1 SHQKPRPAP
10 SSAFVTRPF
19 DSRNRWPQRR
29 WKPTGEKRTA
39 RGRIK
44 MATSYLPPIPESEGF
59 AGLDKTGGERING
72 DGTGRIESQ
81 QELDRIAR
89 LPGQPPVDFAQ
100 YSGYVTV
107 DARAGRALFY
117 WLVEASPA
125 AQPAPLVLWLNG
137 GPGCSSV
144 AYGASEEL
152 GPFRI
157 RSDGKTLYLNPYA
170 WNTGGSPSKIRF
182 LCVFPVRVTVE
193 ALPLRALLISFW
205 RW

>member
-1 SHQKPRPAP
+1 MGFCSMSLSPTSLCSSSSFCMCLLLLVGSLAAAAACSPA
-10 SSAFVTRPF
+10 
-19 DSRNRWPQRR
+19 
-29 WKPTGEKRTA
+29 E
-39 RGRIK
+39 
-44 MATSYLPPIPESEGF
+44 
-59 AGLDKTGGERING
+59 
-72 DGTGRIESQ
+72 Q